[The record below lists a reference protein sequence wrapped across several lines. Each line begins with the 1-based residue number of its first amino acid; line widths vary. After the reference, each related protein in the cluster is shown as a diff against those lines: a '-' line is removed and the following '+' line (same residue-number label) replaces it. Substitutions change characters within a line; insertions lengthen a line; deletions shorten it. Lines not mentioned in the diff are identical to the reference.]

1 MILMR
6 VGNQETTINNKVR
19 AVEQIFMLESNRKIK
34 SVYGVISY
42 GKNRVNYDR
51 NVTRRK

>member
-1 MILMR
+1 MR
-6 VGNQETTINNKVR
+6 VGNQELTMNNKFR

-42 GKNRVNYDR
+42 RKNRVNYVG
-51 NVTRRK
+51 NITRRK